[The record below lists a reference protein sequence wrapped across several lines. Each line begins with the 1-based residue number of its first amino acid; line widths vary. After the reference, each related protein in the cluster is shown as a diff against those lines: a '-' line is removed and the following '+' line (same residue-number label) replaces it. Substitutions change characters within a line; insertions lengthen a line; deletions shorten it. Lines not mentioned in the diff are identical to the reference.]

1 MENSANLLRL
11 NANLEDLEAI
21 RNFIEE
27 EIKSYQV
34 DASAVY
40 DILLSVTEVATN
52 IIVHGYRGKSGPL
65 EIEIGR
71 QGDSIVITLR
81 DQAPPFDPTRV
92 PAPDISLPLEERPL
106 GGMGVH
112 LSREFMDHMSYRY
125 IPEKGNELILKKKG
139 VALH

>member
-1 MENSANLLRL
+1 MENRQTLRL
-11 NANLEDLEAI
+11 NAANLKDLEFI

-40 DILLSVTEVATN
+40 DILLSVTEMATN
-52 IIVHGYRGKSGPL
+52 TIVHGYRGKSGPL